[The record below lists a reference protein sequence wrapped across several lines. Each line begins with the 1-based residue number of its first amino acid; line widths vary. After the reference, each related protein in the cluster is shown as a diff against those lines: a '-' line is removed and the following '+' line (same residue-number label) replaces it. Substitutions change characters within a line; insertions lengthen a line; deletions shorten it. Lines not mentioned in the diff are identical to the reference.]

1 MQTDGVFYE
10 VFRFDPQSV
19 AQLVQVKLE
28 GEYDFESITVK
39 TTEKRFDGFL
49 RRIDGDGPHLF
60 LEVQGYP
67 LPTIYFKLYRELCT
81 FYEQRED
88 RTPFIAI
95 VLFLDESFDPGEFGV
110 TCLPPCRLIR
120 ANLIDCLKRLEGSAG
135 ALTAL
140 MPLALK
146 TRAELNEAAP
156 RWRASIQS
164 MHLTESREKHLY
176 ELLMQ
181 VLVQK
186 FTDLTEQEVIAM
198 LNLTP
203 FEETTVGKQVY
214 GRGLEKGL
222 SQGLTQGLTRGELIG
237 KIESAQRV
245 LRRPLSSKE
254 ELLAKSYDELNRM
267 QQALDAE
274 LENFLNAISRS

>member
-19 AQLVQVKLE
+19 AQLVQLKLE
-28 GEYDFESITVK
+28 GKYDFESITVK

-49 RRIDGDGPHLF
+49 RRIDGEGPHLF

-67 LPTIYFKLYRELCT
+67 LQTIYLKLYRELCT

-120 ANLIDCLKRLEGSAG
+120 ANLIDCLKKLEGSSAG

-156 RWRASIQS
+156 RWRASIQA
-164 MHLTESREKHLY
+164 MNLTESREKHLY

-222 SQGLTQGLTRGELIG
+222 SRGELIG

-254 ELLAKSYDELNRM
+254 ELLTKSYDELNRM
-267 QQALDAE
+267 LQTLDAE
-274 LENFLNAISRS
+274 LENFLNTLSRS